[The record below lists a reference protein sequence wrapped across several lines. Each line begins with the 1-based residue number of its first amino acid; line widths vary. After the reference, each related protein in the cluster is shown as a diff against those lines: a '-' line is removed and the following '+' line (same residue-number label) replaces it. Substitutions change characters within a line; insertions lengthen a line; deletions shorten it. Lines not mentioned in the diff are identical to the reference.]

1 MSTLLWSEKKNISD
15 RRVSSF
21 LKRFYHGDLTEMV
34 SSFLEED
41 RLSEEDLDELRALLS
56 GTSKKRRPLI
66 MGTFYDTFS
75 VLQPSSL
82 WNHRYLFLSPDSIQ
96 NTACRTDAVPSL
108 ACAAYTVCHS
118 VSSGSPF

>member
-1 MSTLLWSEKKNISD
+1 CFFFTSRSRYTRSKRDWSSDVCSSDLKKTSMNC
-15 RRVSSF
+15 V
-21 LKRFYHGDLTEMV
+21 RFCPEHQ
-34 SSFLEED
+34 
-41 RLSEEDLDELRALLS
+41 
-56 GTSKKRRPLI
+56 KKEAADH
-66 MGTFYDTFS
+66 GTFYDTFS